1 MISLAAASTI
11 QKIADSR
18 IAIVIMWTN
27 VIFILT
33 NYENYAN
40 YSSFLYTYYLIL
52 RSSYI
57 SIIYKQYIGASV
69 VSVAFVAARRCLPLI
84 HRRSQQ
90 SCLSACDQ

>member
-11 QKIADSR
+11 QKMADSK

-33 NYENYAN
+33 NKNYAN

-52 RSSYI
+52 LRSSYI
-57 SIIYKQYIGASV
+57 SII
-69 VSVAFVAARRCLPLI
+69 
-84 HRRSQQ
+84 
-90 SCLSACDQ
+90 